1 MAITLRNKKVEE
13 DIRAIGRHMGEGPS
27 AVIARAVATE
37 RERVE
42 AERKQRKEERLA
54 QIRAFTSTLPV
65 FTDEERAALWKELD
79 NLYDY
84 LYDDEDENENSDEKR
99 G

>member
-13 DIRAIGRHMGEGPS
+13 DIRAIGRHTGEGPS

-42 AERKQRKEERLA
+42 AERKRNYEECLA
-54 QIRAFTSTLPV
+54 KIRAFTATLPV
-65 FTDEERAALWKELD
+65 ATEEESKAVREEIGRM
-79 NLYDY
+79 YDY
-84 LYDDEDENENSDEKR
+84 LYEDSDKDE
-99 G
+99 GT